1 MLLGRTLTVDWVV
14 PREQYQS
21 QKVKEIFEGTNN
33 SSTVEEDKMETEE
46 TEEQNEDE
54 EQDENGK
61 DAEDGEESEEDE
73 EDTESVEEEKPKPVN
88 NDIKEGKTLFIR

>member
-33 SSTVEEDKMETEE
+33 ISTVEEDKMETEE
-46 TEEQNEDE
+46 IEEQNEDE

-61 DAEDGEESEEDE
+61 DEEDGEEDE
-73 EDTESVEEEKPKPVN
+73 EDTESVEEEKPKSVN

>member
-21 QKVKEIFEGTNN
+21 LKVKEIFEGTNN

-46 TEEQNEDE
+46 QNEDE
-54 EQDENGK
+54 EQDENGE
-61 DAEDGEESEEDE
+61 DEEDGEEAEEDE
-73 EDTESVEEEKPKPVN
+73 EDTESVEEGKLKPIN
-88 NDIKEGKTLFIR
+88 NDVKEGKTLFIR

>member
-33 SSTVEEDKMETEE
+33 SPTVEEDKMETEE

-54 EQDENGK
+54 EQDENGE
-61 DAEDGEESEEDE
+61 DEEDGEEDE
-73 EDTESVEEEKPKPVN
+73 EDTESVEEGKLKPVN
-88 NDIKEGKTLFIR
+88 NDVKEGKTLFIR